1 MKTDIKAVGI
11 CGIVILESIAMLT
24 GHDGYCFGLAIAAIA
39 GISGYEIGITRNIRR

>member
-1 MKTDIKAVGI
+1 MKTDIKAIGI

-39 GISGYEIGITRNIRR
+39 GISGYEIGIHKTTK